1 MKPSALPASAQ
12 IVRTADLTF
21 PPVAMPPSMK
31 PNAGQHSVAFIDA
44 STGFLARGG
53 QAFGTDAGGAYLPE
67 AGIERTSDGGK
78 TVDGLGGLGRLR
90 QLDWIPESRSRLC
103 RRPSV
108 RYHAKYRLGR
118 PPALE
123 GLGSSVL
130 SRPLQSERG
139 PANA

>member
-1 MKPSALPASAQ
+1 VKPSALPASAQ

-90 QLDWIPESRSRLC
+90 QLDWISESRSPASPPAISSIPRQIQA
-103 RRPSV
+103 REATSI
-108 RYHAKYRLGR
+108 GR
-118 PPALE
+118 PGFQRSKPPAT
-123 GLGSSVL
+123 V
-130 SRPLQSERG
+130 
-139 PANA
+139 